1 MATKGQIVEQVLRI
15 VNGGGISDDSKV
27 TSKEVGTLLEHERD
41 ALVRKTILEN
51 SSVGEHEIPNE
62 FLSMLTLD
70 VLQDTSNI
78 YGNGGRAYSQLPQTP
93 VNLPNDGGI
102 YRVCKVDSDEAQA
115 RKQVIVLQSNAVAE
129 TSSDTGTTAMGWTND
144 LTGTYDISNKLI
156 FSFEHG
162 PDINNLTTR
171 QFTFSYVDSSGVSPS
186 KLTLTNLNPFFI
198 FLSLKRNA
206 DFTDFLTKNGLTV
219 RYIHTSG
226 SNSFTFSFE
235 SDNLAQ
241 SFGVATIGNHSI
253 KSVLTNSKVLTPGTI
268 VPSIS
273 WSEMTADTTPVL
285 SFGVSVDY
293 SKNKR
298 IYNMEADP
306 LGIKAKDSAFLNM
319 FISFTQRD
327 VANYDGLSQ
336 AAIMQAWINR
346 FGGYIKQ
353 YGLYVEKASDTTL
366 YINETKAL
374 GGFDAVYSDDGTMG
388 SSSSVTVSTIY
399 PTNNGSPN
407 YSQSYCYSR
416 MPNPGMYSGM
426 YDSAI
431 NLSGRK
437 YWYRQEGRVYLYN
450 ESPFN
455 DAADSFTNKVS
466 SKIAVWM
473 LAKSGELKNEDEFP
487 MPPDAIPEVIK
498 SLVATFTAMR
508 TATEDLTNNNIDI
521 S

>member
-1 MATKGQIVEQVLRI
+1 
-15 VNGGGISDDSKV
+15 V
-27 TSKEVGTLLEHERD
+27 TL
-41 ALVRKTILEN
+41 
-51 SSVGEHEIPNE
+51 
-62 FLSMLTLD
+62 
-70 VLQDTSNI
+70 
-78 YGNGGRAYSQLPQTP
+78 
-93 VNLPNDGGI
+93 
-102 YRVCKVDSDEAQA
+102 
-115 RKQVIVLQSNAVAE
+115 
-129 TSSDTGTTAMGWTND
+129 
-144 LTGTYDISNKLI
+144 
-156 FSFEHG
+156 
-162 PDINNLTTR
+162 
-171 QFTFSYVDSSGVSPS
+171 
-186 KLTLTNLNPFFI
+186 
-198 FLSLKRNA
+198 
-206 DFTDFLTKNGLTV
+206 
-219 RYIHTSG
+219 
-226 SNSFTFSFE
+226 
-235 SDNLAQ
+235 
-241 SFGVATIGNHSI
+241 
-253 KSVLTNSKVLTPGTI
+253 
-268 VPSIS
+268 
-273 WSEMTADTTPVL
+273 
-285 SFGVSVDY
+285 
-293 SKNKR
+293 
-298 IYNMEADP
+298 
-306 LGIKAKDSAFLNM
+306 
-319 FISFTQRD
+319 
-327 VANYDGLSQ
+327 
-336 AAIMQAWINR
+336 QAWINR